1 MLTCWAQL
9 KSSGEVNGY
18 YNCRWSFSS
27 ITALIIALV
36 GVREP
41 FIKHQF
47 VNYMS
52 DAKEKI
58 MVGGIF
64 ESVTWHI
71 EKSAATN
78 TCWFLIVYL
87 KR

>member
-1 MLTCWAQL
+1 MLTSWAQL

-27 ITALIIALV
+27 ITALIITLV

-58 MVGGIF
+58 MVGGLF
-64 ESVTWHI
+64 ESVTWHF
-71 EKSAATN
+71 EKSAATY